1 MRRRDFISLLSV
13 TAAYTFPAIA
23 QSKAI
28 PRIAIIGSLN
38 QGAIDALKDS
48 LREFG
53 LVDSETIIV
62 VGAPAGAL
70 PREGLSKRF
79 SPLISKIIFCFFPRE
94 RAKDKRL

>member
-13 TAAYTFPAIA
+13 TAAYAFPAIA

-62 VGAPAGAL
+62 VGSPASAAS
-70 PREGLSKRF
+70 PDAVSKTV
-79 SPLISKIIFCFFPRE
+79 STLISQII
-94 RAKDKRL
+94 D